1 MCKFLLVA
9 LGGALGACLRYAA
22 VLGCTALGISGP
34 IGIFIINAVGS
45 FTLGAITGALPAGSL
60 QLFLAMGVCGAF
72 TTFSTYS
79 VQSVSLLQSGRIFP
93 ALLYM
98 LGSVVV
104 CVLFAW
110 LGIMLTSRNYV

>member
-1 MCKFLLVA
+1 MHRFLLVA
-9 LGGALGACLRYAA
+9 LGGAVGACLRYAV
-22 VLGCTALGISGP
+22 VLGCTVLGISGP

-45 FTLGAITGALPAGSL
+45 FALGAITGALPAGSL

-79 VQSVSLLQSGRIFP
+79 VQSVGLIQSGRIGS

-98 LGSVVV
+98 VGSVVV

-110 LGIMLTSRNYV
+110 LGIMLTSHR